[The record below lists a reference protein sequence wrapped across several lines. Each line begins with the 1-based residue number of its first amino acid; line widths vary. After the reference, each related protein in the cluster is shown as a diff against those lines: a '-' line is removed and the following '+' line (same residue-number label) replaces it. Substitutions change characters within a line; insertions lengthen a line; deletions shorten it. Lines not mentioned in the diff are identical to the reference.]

1 LKLGIL
7 GGTFDP
13 IHLGHLRTAEEI
25 GEELGLEKV
34 YLIPS
39 ASPPPQN
46 QGTRGPISPSAN
58 HGTTGSR

>member
-1 LKLGIL
+1 MKLGIL

-25 GEELGLEKV
+25 GQELGLEKV

-39 ASPPPQN
+39 LKRVEALIRTTDES
-46 QGTRGPISPSAN
+46 TSAKK
-58 HGTTGSR
+58 RWERL